1 MGLSAVGPAGGR
13 GRGSH
18 PDNSRFVVNISGG
31 GGGVRCRQYR
41 VSQNKHCE
49 ILVSYSDK
57 EWNCMQAHE
66 TACKLM
72 DLHALWN
79 TPEHSA

>member
-1 MGLSAVGPAGGR
+1 MGPAGGR

-41 VSQNKHCE
+41 VSQKKRSLVFE
-49 ILVSYSDK
+49 GSSGLKEAIQPSRGSSKILSF
-57 EWNCMQAHE
+57 
-66 TACKLM
+66 TFFI
-72 DLHALWN
+72 
-79 TPEHSA
+79 